1 MLKALKALLTRL
13 FSAPPELVSDVALEW
28 AADRDLLP
36 TSLRSGE
43 LRDTFSAAVRSRSV
57 FSARTT
63 HALYLQEV
71 KDSVELAMQGGYEN
85 DIPMLRL
92 RLKQALTRL
101 GYTPQT
107 GFPGDELLDIPEAKP
122 GSLRDLSSDKR
133 INLIL
138 ETQIALARSASQKQ
152 RGLEPDRLSRWPG
165 WELIRVHRRRVPRG
179 EENTLGWAGRW
190 LRAGGPV
197 VPGGRLIARKDDPVW
212 RALGDADLFDDAIGV
227 DTPPFAY
234 NSGLRWV
241 EVSRSEME
249 SLGLMEATTARPVA
263 PAPVSEP
270 FPDPTTSLRGMD
282 PALRAALIERT
293 KAKRAAKPDH
303 IRFDEQLTR
312 DVEAARAAYAAKPTW
327 VESVISKA

>member
-13 FSAPPELVSDVALEW
+13 FAADPATVSDVALEW
-28 AADRDLLP
+28 AADREVLP
-36 TSLRSGE
+36 SALRSVE

-63 HALYLQEV
+63 SAVYLQEV
-71 KDSVELAMQGGYEN
+71 KDAVELAMQGGYEN

-92 RLKQALTRL
+92 RLKETLTRL
-101 GYTPQT
+101 GYTPET

-122 GSLRDLSSDKR
+122 GSLRDLSSDRR

-138 ETQIALARSASQKQ
+138 ETQISLARAASQKQ
-152 RGLEPDRLSRWPG
+152 RGLEPDRLARWPG
-165 WELIRVHRRRVPRG
+165 WELVRVYRRRVPRG
-179 EENTLGWAGRW
+179 EEGTLGWSGRW

-197 VPGGRLIARKDDPVW
+197 NETGRLIARKDDPIW
-212 RALGDADLFDDAIGV
+212 RALGDPDLFEDAIGV

-241 EVSRSEME
+241 EVSRAEME
-249 SLGLMEATTARPVA
+249 ALGLMDSTTARPVA
-263 PAPVSEP
+263 PAPASEP
-270 FPDPTTSLRGMD
+270 FPDPTVSLRGMD
-282 PALRAALIERT
+282 PALRAVLIERT

-312 DVEAARAAYAAKPTW
+312 DLEAARTRYAA
-327 VESVISKA
+327 